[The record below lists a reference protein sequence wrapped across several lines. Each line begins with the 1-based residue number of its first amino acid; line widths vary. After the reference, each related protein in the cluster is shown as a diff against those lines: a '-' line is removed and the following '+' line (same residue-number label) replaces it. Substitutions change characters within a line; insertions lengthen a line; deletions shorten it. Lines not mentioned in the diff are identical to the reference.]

1 MSNPKIMPPGW
12 SHKRAC
18 GHGAMTLAK
27 NEINRELPE
36 ADLSFLSLSVYA
48 LVLTYDSKMAATPD
62 PAHEGNDDP

>member
-1 MSNPKIMPPGW
+1 
-12 SHKRAC
+12 
-18 GHGAMTLAK
+18 MTLAK